1 MDVSM
6 PIMGGLEAT
15 QHIRAHEKLFGI
27 PRTPIIA
34 LTAHASQST
43 LFSFLCVADWHVF
56 NSDWRP

>member
-34 LTAHASQST
+34 LTAHASACLSRLQQDSCSSRP
-43 LFSFLCVADWHVF
+43 SFQ
-56 NSDWRP
+56 